1 MRTNDSHEGAKARR
15 KPEDAEHGEEKPS
28 EITSVTSVTFL
39 QSGESPEFGAFVE
52 GEKKTLPRRAAETL
66 ISRGVATT
74 ATKED

>member
-28 EITSVTSVTFL
+28 EITSVTFL